1 MEITNDK
8 TNIDNSVKY
17 TEMVYNLSLK
27 LGEKIMILFLL
38 G

>member
-8 TNIDNSVKY
+8 TNIDNCVKY

-27 LGEKIMILFLL
+27 PGEIIMILFLL